1 MISKSLWLLSPVTRV
16 DLSEEMILRSI
27 RPVGVLG
34 MTGMAR
40 GPLTGMSG
48 TTVVA
53 LMKG

>member
-27 RPVGVLG
+27 RPVGVLA
-34 MTGMAR
+34 MTGMVR

-48 TTVVA
+48 TTVVV